1 MAGEIRQPIDLA
13 ALERYIDSHVKEI
26 KVPIAVKQVCCCY
39 DRTLAINIHADET
52 RDIVWLW
59 TIEPDVPDYG

>member
-26 KVPIAVKQVCCCY
+26 KVPISVKQVSGMSVVSFSVWMLM
-39 DRTLAINIHADET
+39 RHANIV
-52 RDIVWLW
+52 RLW
-59 TIEPDVPDYG
+59 TIEPDVSDHG